1 LPTEPPEFPRLDHRR
16 ARTVPLQAR
25 PSRVFREALAGLPR
39 PGSSFREFFGR
50 LPRILAA
57 EDLRAVVRAIRA
69 ARAAGR
75 PVVWGLGAHV
85 IKVGLSPVII
95 GLMDA
100 GYVDGL
106 AMNGAGAIHD
116 FELALVGQ
124 TSEDVA
130 EGLAD
135 GTFGMAEETGR
146 FLNECAVEAMATGT
160 GWGEVVGRRILE
172 LNAPNADI
180 SLLAQAYRRGIPAT
194 LHVTIGADIIHM
206 HPAARGDALGAAS
219 FEDFLRFAG
228 LVARLEGGVYLNV
241 GSAVVLPEVFLKALN
256 LARNLGH
263 RVENFTTV
271 NLDMLRHYR
280 PSENVLRRPT
290 LQGGRGIHIT
300 GHHELMV
307 PLLAQALIEDLE

>member
-1 LPTEPPEFPRLDHRR
+1 MPTERPKFPRLDHRR

-25 PSRVFREALAGLPR
+25 PSRVSREALAGPPR

-57 EDLRAVVRAIRA
+57 EELRAVVRAIRA

-160 GWGEVVGRRILE
+160 GWGEVVGRKILE
-172 LNAPNADI
+172 LNLPNADV

-206 HPAARGDALGAAS
+206 HPAARGDALGSAS

-290 LQGGRGIHIT
+290 LQGGRGIHLT

-307 PLLAQALIEDLE
+307 PLLAQALVEDLE

>member
-1 LPTEPPEFPRLDHRR
+1 MPTERPEFPRLDHRR

-25 PSRVFREALAGLPR
+25 PSRVFREALAGPPR

-95 GLMDA
+95 ALMDA

-116 FELALVGQ
+116 FELALIGQ

-307 PLLAQALIEDLE
+307 PLLAQALVEDLE

>member
-1 LPTEPPEFPRLDHRR
+1 MGSPEFPRLDHRL
-16 ARTVPLQAR
+16 ARTVPLPSR
-25 PSRVFREALAGLPR
+25 PSKVVRDALAGPPR
-39 PGSSFREFFGR
+39 PGSTFREFFGR

-57 EDLRAVVRAIRA
+57 DELRAVVRAVRQ
-69 ARAAGR
+69 ARDSGR
-75 PVVWGLGAHV
+75 PVIWGLGAHV
-85 IKVGLSPVII
+85 IKVGLNPVII
-95 GLMDA
+95 ALMDA
-100 GYVDGL
+100 GYVSGL

-130 EGLAD
+130 EGLAT
-135 GTFGMAEETGR
+135 GTFGMADETGR
-146 FLNECAVEAMATGT
+146 YLNQCAAEAMAAGA
-160 GWGEVVGRRILE
+160 GWGEMVGRKILE
-172 LNAPNADI
+172 LGAPNADI
-180 SLLAQAYRRGIPAT
+180 SLFAQAYRRRIPAT

-206 HPAARGDALGAAS
+206 HPSARGDALGAAS

-271 NLDMLRHYR
+271 NLDMVRHYR

-307 PLLAQALIEDLE
+307 PLLAQALVDGLE

>member
-1 LPTEPPEFPRLDHRR
+1 MPTEPPEFPRLDHRR

-180 SLLAQAYRRGIPAT
+180 SLLAQASRRGIPAT

>member
-1 LPTEPPEFPRLDHRR
+1 MGRPEFPRLDHRL
-16 ARTVPLQAR
+16 ARTVPLPSR
-25 PSRVFREALAGLPR
+25 PSKVVRDALAGPPR
-39 PGSSFREFFGR
+39 PGSTFREFFGR

-57 EDLRAVVRAIRA
+57 EELRAAVRAIRQ
-69 ARAAGR
+69 ARDSGR
-75 PVVWGLGAHV
+75 PVIWGLGAHV
-85 IKVGLSPVII
+85 VKVGLNPVII
-95 GLMDA
+95 ALMDA
-100 GYVDGL
+100 GYVSGI

-130 EGLAD
+130 EGLAT

-146 FLNECAVEAMATGT
+146 YLNECAAEAMAAGA
-160 GWGEVVGRRILE
+160 GWGEMVGRKVLE

-180 SLLAQAYRRGIPAT
+180 SLFAQAYRRGIPAT
-194 LHVTIGADIIHM
+194 LHVTVGADIIHM
-206 HPAARGDALGAAS
+206 HPSARGDALGAAS

-271 NLDMLRHYR
+271 NLDMVRHYR

-307 PLLAQALIEDLE
+307 PLLAQALIDGLE